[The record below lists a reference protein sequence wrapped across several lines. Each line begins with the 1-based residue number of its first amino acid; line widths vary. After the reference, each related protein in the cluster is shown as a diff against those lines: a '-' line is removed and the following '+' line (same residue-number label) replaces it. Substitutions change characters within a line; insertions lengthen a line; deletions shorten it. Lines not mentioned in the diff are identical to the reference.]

1 MVVLMLI
8 LTVIIVMFLVFAVT
22 FLIAMLT
29 RRIWPGLV
37 LYGVGLLVYLVL
49 FQTQPLGELAV
60 GNWVMFALG
69 VVAAWGG
76 GAAVRALMHAG
87 FRMSGPPPSRNRTP
101 GEEKG
106 EAADSQNPR

>member
-37 LYGVGLLVYLVL
+37 LYGVGVLVYLFL
-49 FQTQPLGELAV
+49 FRTQPLDELAV
-60 GNWVMFALG
+60 GNWVILG
-69 VVAAWGG
+69 LGIIAAWGG
-76 GAAVRALMHAG
+76 GAAVRALMRAG
-87 FRMSGPPPSRNRTP
+87 FRMSGPPPSRERTP
-101 GEEKG
+101 EEEQGER
-106 EAADSQNPR
+106 ADPQEPR